1 MCTRA
6 TASHMPTCCLAVSC
20 GAQVLTAHRTV
31 ISASALVVAS
41 LATFAIDRY
50 QQHQRRQQQLR
61 EEQLQ
66 REREERERE
75 LRRQW
80 LRILPALLL
89 NMLAPFGS
97 SSTTTS
103 SRGHSSRQPLFPLL
117 FGSSRDGD
125 SGSSSRGGTT
135 QSLLQLLPRLP
146 GSSMDESSS
155 GTSSSSSTTGSSSS
169 SSGSTAPISAVLLAG
184 LELGTWNFLATA
196 AQACGLNLSTATKA
210 AFLTQTTA
218 VFTPCLAMLCGM
230 AVLPV
235 HWVACLAA
243 LLGSYCITLDSMGGL
258 PETSSTAALVS
269 SMERQQQELSA
280 TVQQQQPP
288 GLVTEA
294 LEAPP
299 VLAAA
304 DAGAGVSSAAGQQVE
319 LPLTVAAPAAT
330 AAADSRQYAPSTA
343 DAAALEEA
351 FDSAF
356 ASSDA
361 LTEQQASGAEQQG
374 DTAAAGQLPQLT
386 PAQGQ
391 TQPLASSATGSQ
403 VSTSGV
409 ADAAAGGARAGAGN
423 PQYSSSDSAGTAG
436 SLQFAGQLADNQEAA
451 APASSIAAGGVPT
464 EQFQQQRDLGQQDE
478 QQVQELSPAQL
489 MAGGD
494 AQADTSSASASSSTG
509 VATAKVGSS
518 WGMTGEAYILLA
530 CCCYAIA
537 TVRLSMLAPGLDP
550 VQLATSKTL
559 TLAAA
564 SLVWLLAFGPGPEAA
579 AEGGPA
585 AAATSAAASTG
596 AVAAAAGGVLEQ
608 AAAAVQSAWS
618 SWQLPPAFETGNGKL
633 LLFYS
638 ALGPGALATV
648 LQTKGQ
654 GSVGAAQAQ
663 VFYSLTPIWAALL
676 ATLCLQGEE
685 MGPLAWLGGCIIIA
699 ASIGAAISGSTGSGS
714 SSGGSSD
721 STP

>member
-1 MCTRA
+1 
-6 TASHMPTCCLAVSC
+6 
-20 GAQVLTAHRTV
+20 
-31 ISASALVVAS
+31 
-41 LATFAIDRY
+41 
-50 QQHQRRQQQLR
+50 
-61 EEQLQ
+61 
-66 REREERERE
+66 
-75 LRRQW
+75 
-80 LRILPALLL
+80 
-89 NMLAPFGS
+89 
-97 SSTTTS
+97 
-103 SRGHSSRQPLFPLL
+103 
-117 FGSSRDGD
+117 
-125 SGSSSRGGTT
+125 
-135 QSLLQLLPRLP
+135 
-146 GSSMDESSS
+146 MDESSS

-169 SSGSTAPISAVLLAG
+169 SGSTVPISAVLLAG

-299 VLAAA
+299 VLAAT

-409 ADAAAGGARAGAGN
+409 ADAAAAAGGVRAGAGN
-423 PQYSSSDSAGTAG
+423 TQYSSSDSAGTAG

-451 APASSIAAGGVPT
+451 EPASSIAAGGVPT
-464 EQFQQQRDLGQQDE
+464 EQFQQQGDLGQDVQQEE
-478 QQVQELSPAQL
+478 QQPQELSPAQL
-489 MAGGD
+489 MVGND
-494 AQADTSSASASSSTG
+494 VQADTSSTSTG
-509 VATAKVGSS
+509 VAAAKVGSS

-564 SLVWLLAFGPGPEAA
+564 SMVWLLAFGPGPEAA

-596 AVAAAAGGVLEQ
+596 AAAAAAGGVLEQ
-608 AAAAVQSAWS
+608 AAAAVQSAWA

-654 GSVGAAQAQ
+654 GTVGAAQAQ

-714 SSGGSSD
+714 SSGGASD

>member
-6 TASHMPTCCLAVSC
+6 TASHMRTCCLAVSC

-169 SSGSTAPISAVLLAG
+169 SGSTARISAVLLAG

-269 SMERQQQELSA
+269 SMERPQQELSA

-304 DAGAGVSSAAGQQVE
+304 DAGAGVSSGAAGQQVE

-330 AAADSRQYAPSTA
+330 AAADGRQYAPSTA

-361 LTEQQASGAEQQG
+361 LTEQQASGAGQQG

-409 ADAAAGGARAGAGN
+409 ADAAAAAGGVRAGAGN

-714 SSGGSSD
+714 GGASD